1 MAATSTISVEEYL
14 KTSYEPDAE
23 YVDGV
28 IEERNVGEEEHS
40 LWQAALVG
48 YFWPRAR
55 EWGVRVRP
63 ELRTRTSERRYRVP
77 DVALLDVNA
86 PRDSIALVPPIA
98 AFEILSS
105 EDRLS
110 RLLVRLADFE
120 SMGVEA
126 LYVVD
131 PADNSVLRYKAGKLE
146 AVSEI
151 TFRGQTVPVAELVVS
166 LW

>member
-1 MAATSTISVEEYL
+1 MATTLISVEEYL
-14 KTSYEPDAE
+14 KTTYEPDAE

-28 IEERNVGEEEHS
+28 IEERPMGEDAHS
-40 LWQAALVG
+40 AWQVALVT
-48 YFWPRAR
+48 YFNVRAK
-55 EWGVRVRP
+55 EWDIRVRS
-63 ELRTRTSERRYRVP
+63 ELRTKTSERRYRIP
-77 DVALLDVNA
+77 DVALIDVAA
-86 PRDSIALVPPIA
+86 PRDPVALIPPLV

-120 SMGVEA
+120 AMGVPA

-131 PADNSVLRYKAGKLE
+131 PADNSFFRFREGKLQAATE
-146 AVSEI
+146 
-151 TFRGQTVPVAELVVS
+151 VALRSRLIPFADVLDL

>member
-1 MAATSTISVEEYL
+1 MATILISVEEYL
-14 KTSYEPDAE
+14 KTIYEPDAE

-28 IEERNVGEEEHS
+28 IEERPMGEDQHS
-40 LWQAALVG
+40 AWQVALVT
-48 YFWPRAR
+48 YFNVRAK
-55 EWGVRVRP
+55 EWGIRVRP
-63 ELRTRTSERRYRVP
+63 ELRTKTSERRYRIP
-77 DVALLDVNA
+77 DIAILDANA
-86 PRDSIALVPPIA
+86 PRDPVALVPPLI

-120 SMGVEA
+120 TMGAPA

-131 PADNSVLRYKAGKLE
+131 PADNSLFRFSQGKLE
-146 AVSEI
+146 AATEI
-151 TFRGQTVPVAELVVS
+151 NLQDRIIPFTEVLDL